1 MSSPASP
8 RTGTG
13 TLDLLE
19 DAVHLLRQA
28 PLSTTVLHSIGSVPF
43 ALAALRYW
51 NDITNPRTSDFT
63 CALEAFAMAVL
74 LIWMNCWRAVFAG
87 RLRRQLAGSPDTPWT
102 LRRLW
107 RLVAG
112 QAFLGATK
120 LVMMPLAMLVM
131 FPLAPT
137 VAFYRNTA
145 VLADRDDLDLSQVM
159 ARSRRL
165 AGLEARQSWALLLI
179 LTFLWLI
186 VAVNLAIALGILP
199 QLVRMLTGYESAF
212 SRSGAFFVENPLF
225 VMLVFAVSWIAFDP
239 FVQAVYCVRCFHGES
254 METGEDL
261 RAGLRALR
269 AAVPAAALALLLL
282 TAAMPAR
289 ATVSPAELEKSVH
302 QTMQAHE
309 YDWRI
314 PPTPP
319 AATRTPWLV
328 RMADHMI
335 AGLKAVTHAAANALG
350 RLLRWLF
357 GDRFPQPQPGAPP
370 SSGLHGSVY
379 LLLAAVIL
387 MAAWIAWRRRRSRRV
402 KPAIAAASLEPV
414 RLDAEDLTPDRL
426 PEESWLD
433 LAERCLREENLL
445 LALRALYLANLAW
458 LGRREFITIH
468 PGKTN
473 REYELELR
481 RKARAFT
488 QAGTD
493 ARTLFAGNVTAF
505 ERAWYGLHEV
515 APDDIAAFRQR
526 VDQMKRAAA

>member
-1 MSSPASP
+1 MTSP
-8 RTGTG
+8 RTAA
-13 TLDLLE
+13 LPLLE
-19 DAVHLLRQA
+19 DAVHLLREA
-28 PLSTTVLHSIGSVPF
+28 PLATMACHFAGSAPF
-43 ALAALRYW
+43 ALAVLRYW
-51 NDITNPRTSDFT
+51 NDITNPRTSDST
-63 CALEAFAMAVL
+63 CALEALGLSL
-74 LIWMNCWRAVFAG
+74 LLVWMNCWRAVFAG
-87 RLRRQLAGSPDTPWT
+87 RLRRQLAGSPDPPWT
-102 LRRLW
+102 RRRLW

-112 QAFLGATK
+112 QAFFGSTR
-120 LVMMPLAMLVM
+120 LVMLPLALLVM
-131 FPLAPT
+131 FPLAPI

-145 VLADRDDLDLSQVM
+145 VLGDREDLDPSQVM

-165 AGLEARQSWALLLI
+165 ASLEPRQGWALLLI

-186 VAVNLAIALGILP
+186 VALNLAVALGILP
-199 QLVRMLTGYESAF
+199 QIVRMLTGYESTF

-225 VMLVFAVSWIAFDP
+225 AILVFAVSWIAFDP
-239 FVQAVYCVRCFHGES
+239 FVQAVYCVRAFRGES

-269 AAVPAAALALLLL
+269 AGVALGALALALAA
-282 TAAMPAR
+282 AAMPSR
-289 ATVSPAELEKSVH
+289 ATVSPADLEKSVH
-302 QTMQAHE
+302 QAMQAHQ

-314 PPTPP
+314 PPAP
-319 AATRTPWLV
+319 AAAAKSSWLV

-335 AGLKAVTHAAANALG
+335 AGLKAVTRAASSALS
-350 RLLRWLF
+350 RFFRWLF
-357 GDRFPQPQPGAPP
+357 GDRFPEPQPGAPP

-379 LLLAAVIL
+379 ALLAAVVV

-402 KPAIAAASLEPV
+402 RLPLRQLPRGV

-426 PEESWLD
+426 PEESWLA
-433 LAERCLREENLL
+433 LAERCLREENLR

-481 RKARAFT
+481 RKARAL
-488 QAGTD
+488 AD
-493 ARTLFAGNVTAF
+493 ARALFAGNVTAF

-515 APDDIAAFRQR
+515 AADDIAAFRGR
-526 VDQMKRAAA
+526 MDEMKRAAA